1 MGESQWEKGDVGEE
15 EVLAVLAETTQT
27 LEGAGIPYMFI
38 GGLPLAV
45 YGRPTPIAD
54 LDVMIKHEDVAKA
67 MASLKD
73 AGFETKDPEENWLHK
88 AAKEG
93 VLVDLI
99 TRSEGDLFIDEEM
112 LERTVHTEYKGQ
124 QVRLVSPEDLLVMK
138 AVAHE
143 EDTPHYWHD
152 AITIIVGRDLDWNY
166 LVRRARHGAKRV
178 LSLLVYAQSS
188 DLFVP
193 DEPIRELYKTIY
205 G

>member
-1 MGESQWEKGDVGEE
+1 MGDSQWEKGDVGEE
-15 EVLAVLAETTQT
+15 EVLAVLAETTRT
-27 LEGAGIPYMFI
+27 LEGAEIPYMFI

-54 LDVMIKHEDVAKA
+54 LDVMIKHEDVEKA
-67 MASLKD
+67 LAALEV
-73 AGFETKDPEENWLHK
+73 AGFETRDPEENWLHK
-88 AAKEG
+88 AAKDG

-99 TRSEGDLFIDEEM
+99 TRSEGDLFIDEDM
-112 LERTVHTEYKGQ
+112 LERTVQTDYKGCN
-124 QVRLVSPEDLLVMK
+124 VRLVSPEDLLVMK

-152 AITIIVGRDLDWNY
+152 AITIIVGRELDWGY

-193 DEPIRELYKTIY
+193 DEPIRELYSSIY

>member
-1 MGESQWEKGDVGEE
+1 MGDSQWEKGDVGEE
-15 EVLAVLAETTQT
+15 EVLSVLAETTKA
-27 LEGAGIPYMFI
+27 LEGAGIAYMFI

-54 LDVMIKHEDVAKA
+54 LDVMIKHEDVDKA
-67 MASLKD
+67 LGSLED

-112 LERTVHTEYKGQ
+112 LERTVQTEYKGHR
-124 QVRLVSPEDLLVMK
+124 VRLVSPEDLLVMK

-193 DEPIRELYKTIY
+193 DEPIRELYNTIY

>member
-193 DEPIRELYKTIY
+193 DEPIRELYNTIY

>member
-1 MGESQWEKGDVGEE
+1 MSDSQWEKGDVGEE
-15 EVLAVLAETTQT
+15 EVLAVLAETTSA
-27 LEGAGIPYMFI
+27 LEGAVIPYMFS

-54 LDVMIKHEDVAKA
+54 LDVMIKHEDVEKA
-67 MASLKD
+67 LAALEA

-112 LERTVHTEYKGQ
+112 LERTVQTEYKSQ

-178 LSLLVYAQSS
+178 LSLLIYAQSS

-193 DEPIRELYKTIY
+193 DEPIRELYNTIY

>member
-1 MGESQWEKGDVGEE
+1 MGDSQWEKGDVGEE
-15 EVLAVLAETTQT
+15 EVLAVLAETTKA
-27 LEGAGIPYMFI
+27 LEGAGIAYMFI

-54 LDVMIKHEDVAKA
+54 LDVMIKHEDVEKA
-67 MASLKD
+67 LDALEG
-73 AGFETKDPEENWLHK
+73 AGFETKDPAENWLHK

-99 TRSEGDLFIDEEM
+99 TRSEGDLFIDDEM
-112 LERTVHTEYKGQ
+112 LERTVQTEYKGQ

-193 DEPIRELYKTIY
+193 DEPIRELYNTIY
-205 G
+205 R